1 MNYSVEDI
9 QRQFQRL
16 RMAETSKE
24 IPTFLR
30 KAEAH
35 SWTYQEFLRE
45 LLTYEEKRREEK
57 MIEKHLK

>member
-16 RMAETSKE
+16 RMTETSKE

-30 KAEAH
+30 KAESH

-57 MIEKHLK
+57 MVEKAC